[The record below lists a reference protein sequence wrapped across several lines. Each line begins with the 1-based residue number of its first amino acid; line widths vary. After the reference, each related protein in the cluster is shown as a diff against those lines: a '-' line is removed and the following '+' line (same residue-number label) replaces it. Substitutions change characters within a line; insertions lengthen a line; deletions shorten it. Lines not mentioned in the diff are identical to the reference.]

1 MLLVDDDQMVR
12 AVCSNMLQAMKH
24 DVLAIASGTEA
35 VRLLQGVHEPFDV
48 MLLDDSM
55 PEMDGLATLE
65 KLHSLGLRIKVVIIS
80 GGNATI
86 DRYHACCDLKPL
98 GILTKPFSLKRLG
111 EALSLAGHAY

>member
-1 MLLVDDDQMVR
+1 MVR

-24 DVLAIASGTEA
+24 DVLALASGLEA
-35 VRLLQGVHEPFDV
+35 IRLLQETHESFDV

-65 KLHSLGLRIKVVIIS
+65 KLASLGLRIKVVIIS

-86 DRYHACCDLKPL
+86 ERYHSCHELMPV

-111 EALSLAGHAY
+111 DALSLACGEA